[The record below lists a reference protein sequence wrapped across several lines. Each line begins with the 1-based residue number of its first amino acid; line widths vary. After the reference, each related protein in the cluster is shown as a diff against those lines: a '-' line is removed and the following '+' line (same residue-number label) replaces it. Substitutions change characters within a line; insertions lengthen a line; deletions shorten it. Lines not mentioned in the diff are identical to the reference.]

1 MSSAL
6 LFVVQAF
13 IIVAVP
19 YGVWHFGR
27 LHGVTPCVV
36 VQILAG
42 IALGPSLL
50 GRIAPDAYA
59 LLFGPATLGAVS
71 GIASIAVLFFG
82 FITGLH
88 LDLEHFRNRG
98 IGFAAVGAG
107 SVLVPSA
114 LGALAG
120 MWMMHRFPG
129 EIGANAT
136 GTEFAVAIGI
146 CAGVT
151 ALPVLGAILREM
163 RLLDR
168 VGQWALGLAAFND
181 AALWVLLAALLAGT
195 AASGFGALLIAS
207 TLPIYLLAMVFLVR
221 PALGRAISVS
231 GDTLGDAALVGIVAF
246 AIASSA
252 ITEAIG
258 LHYIFGA
265 FVAGAVMPDALRRP
279 ILARLEPVTVMLLLP
294 FFFILTGLKTTIDVG
309 SPAFT
314 GIFLAATCV
323 AVLGKVAGT
332 ALPARSIGWP
342 WREAL
347 ALGVLMQTKGLMEV
361 IVLTILLETGVIG
374 ANAFSALVLMAVV
387 STAIVM
393 PLTRAALGKSRS
405 PPGA

>member
-1 MSSAL
+1 MGGAQ

-13 IIVAVP
+13 VIVAIP
-19 YGVWHFGR
+19 YGIWHFSR
-27 LHGVTPCVV
+27 LHGVVPCVV

-50 GRIAPDAYA
+50 GRVAPDAYA

-88 LDLEHFRNRG
+88 LDPAHFRNRSL
-98 IGFAAVGAG
+98 GFVLTGAG

-120 MWMMHRFPG
+120 MWIIQRFPA
-129 EIGANAT
+129 EIGPNAT
-136 GTEFAVAIGI
+136 AGDFVIAIGI
-146 CAGVT
+146 SAGVT
-151 ALPVLGAILREM
+151 ALPVLGVILREM

-168 VGQWALGLAAFND
+168 VGQWALGLAALND
-181 AALWVLLAALLAGT
+181 AALWILLAALLAGT
-195 AASGFGALLIAS
+195 ATASLGALQMSAF
-207 TLPIYLLAMVFLVR
+207 LPIYLLAMIFAVR
-221 PALGRAISVS
+221 PLLGRTISAS
-231 GDTLGDAALVGIVAF
+231 NDGLSDAALVGVLAV

-252 ITEAIG
+252 LTEAIG

-265 FVAGAVMPDALRRP
+265 FVAGAVVPDRLRRP
-279 ILARLEPVTVMLLLP
+279 ILNKLEPVTVMLLLP
-294 FFFILTGLKTTIDVG
+294 FFFMLTGLKTTIDAG
-309 SPAFT
+309 SPAFME
-314 GIFLAATCV
+314 IFLIATCV
-323 AVLGKVAGT
+323 AVTGKVAGT
-332 ALPARSIGWP
+332 ALPARLMGWP

-361 IVLTILLETGVIG
+361 IVLTILLDSGIISK
-374 ANAFSALVLMAVV
+374 NAFSALILMAVI

-393 PLTRAALGKSRS
+393 PLTRPLLK
-405 PPGA
+405 PGDRAGL

>member
-1 MSSAL
+1 
-6 LFVVQAF
+6 
-13 IIVAVP
+13 
-19 YGVWHFGR
+19 
-27 LHGVTPCVV
+27 
-36 VQILAG
+36 
-42 IALGPSLL
+42 LL

-59 LLFGPATLGAVS
+59 LLFGPASLGAVS

-88 LDLEHFRNRG
+88 LDLEHFRDRG
-98 IGFAAVGAG
+98 IGFAAIGAG

-120 MWMMHRFPG
+120 VWISDRFPG
-129 EIGANAT
+129 EIGPSAT
-136 GTEFAVAIGI
+136 TTEFVVAIGI

-151 ALPVLGAILREM
+151 ALPVLGVILREM

-168 VGQWALGLAAFND
+168 VGQWALGLAAVND
-181 AALWVLLAALLAGT
+181 AALWILLAALLAGT
-195 AASGFGALLIAS
+195 AASSLGAFQIVS
-207 TLPIYLLAMVFLVR
+207 VLPLYLLAMVFLVR
-221 PALGRAISVS
+221 PILRRAISISPS
-231 GDTLGDAALVGIVAF
+231 GDSLSDAALVGVVAV

-252 ITEAIG
+252 ATEAIG

-294 FFFILTGLKTTIDVG
+294 FFFMLTGLKTTIDPG

-323 AVLGKVAGT
+323 AVIGKVAGT
-332 ALPARSIGWP
+332 ALPARLIGWT

-361 IVLTILLETGVIG
+361 IVLTILLDTGILG
-374 ANAFSALVLMAVV
+374 KNAFSALVLMAVI

-393 PLTRAALGKSRS
+393 PLARAALGRGADYRS
-405 PPGA
+405 GN